1 MALETY
7 RKKRNFA
14 ATTEPKGA
22 AAPVADSNIFVVQKH
37 DATRL
42 HYDFRLALDG
52 VLKSWAV
59 TRGPSLDP
67 GEKRLAVAVEDHPLE
82 YGDFEG
88 TIAKGEYGGGS
99 VIVWDNGTWAPIGD
113 AHRGLKKGHLEFE
126 LHGQKLNGRWHLVRM
141 HGKPGEK
148 RENWL
153 LIKGDDEFARPAD
166 GADILEDRPES
177 IKTGRTIDELD
188 GESPGWSSNTGPIEK
203 PESAEPNRAAIEGAA
218 PGPMP
223 GFVEPMLATLTKS
236 PPAAERWLHE
246 IKFDGY
252 RLQAHIEDGKVT
264 LWTRG
269 GLDWTKKFGD
279 SIQEALRNLPV
290 RTALIDGELV
300 AENASG
306 ISEFSLLQAD
316 LSDGRSDRFAYYAF
330 DCLYLDGYD
339 LREAPLI
346 DRKELLSQLIGI
358 NSGAIRYSSHFVED
372 GKLVLQRA
380 CGLGLEGI
388 VSKTSRSVYVSGR
401 GKSWVKAK
409 CSAKQEFVIAGYV
422 PSSTGRKAIGSL
434 ALGVYEG
441 ADLRYVGRV
450 GTGFS
455 SDIAEA
461 LFTRLDAMR
470 VRSSPFAKRLTTAE
484 ARQVRFVRPELIAEV
499 DFRGWTGD
507 GLLRQAAFQ
516 GLRDDKPAHQVIRE
530 TTMATNAAPES
541 PKSSVTLTHPDR
553 VYWPGEGVTKEGL
566 ADYYAEAWPFMKP
579 LIVNRALA
587 LVRCPDGIGGQTFF
601 QKHAWKGLNRNIV
614 LVKDPSETEPL
625 ISIRD
630 FDGLMALVQSAAL
643 EIHPWGSTAADWE
656 RPDMIVMDLD
666 PGDDVDWPTVIAA
679 AEEVRERLKKAGLAS
694 FVKTSGGK
702 GLHVVSPIKP
712 KAEWPA
718 VKAFTKAI
726 ADSMAADSPE
736 RFVSTIP
743 KARSPPIRPGR
754 DRAPRSP
761 CLSPGRSFHPRLGLT
776 ISPPATRRRASPRS
790 PIHGR
795 ISAPPRR
802 RSKKSER
809 KPSRLGNDKGPRSLA
824 LQILRLAPAQGD
836 WESRNRPEADKQ
848 RGLRRVRL
856 AQIPVMH
863 GRAANAANRPLR

>member
-14 ATTEPKGA
+14 ATAEPKGA
-22 AAPVADSNIFVVQKH
+22 APLADSNLFVVQKH

-59 TRGPSLDP
+59 TRGPSLNP

-82 YGDFEG
+82 YADFEG

-99 VIVWDNGTWAPIGD
+99 VIVWDNGTWTPIGD
-113 AHRGLKKGHLEFE
+113 PHRGLKKGHLEFE

-153 LIKGDDEFARPAD
+153 LIKGDDEFARSAD
-166 GADILEDRPES
+166 EADILEDRPES
-177 IKTGRTIDELD
+177 INTGRTIDQLE
-188 GESPGWSSNTGPIEK
+188 GEAPGWSSKTGKIETTGAGAAAQPK
-203 PESAEPNRAAIEGAA
+203 LGAHAREAPDPSAIEGAA
-218 PGPMP
+218 EAPLP
-223 GFVEPMLATLTKS
+223 GFVEPMLATLAKS
-236 PPAAERWLHE
+236 PPTGGRWLHE

-252 RLQAHIEDGKVT
+252 RLQAHIEEGRVT
-264 LWTRG
+264 LWTRS

-279 SIQEALRNLPV
+279 HVQDALRNLPV
-290 RTALIDGELV
+290 RAALIDGELV

-306 ISEFSLLQAD
+306 VSEFSLLQAD
-316 LSDGRSDRFAYYAF
+316 LSEERFDRFAYYAF
-330 DCLYLDGYD
+330 DCLYLDGWD
-339 LREAPLI
+339 LREAALI
-346 DRKELLSQLIGI
+346 RRKELLSQLIGTGG
-358 NSGAIRYSSHFVED
+358 GAIRYSSHFVED

-388 VSKTSRSVYVSGR
+388 ISKASQSVYVSGR

-409 CSAKQEFVIAGYV
+409 CSAQQEFVIAGYV

-455 SDIAEA
+455 SGVAEA
-461 LFTRLDAMR
+461 LFARLDEMR
-470 VRSSPFAKRLTTAE
+470 IRSSPFAKRLTAAE
-484 ARQVRFVRPELIAEV
+484 ARQVRYVRPELIAEV

-507 GLLRQAAFQ
+507 GLLRQASFQ
-516 GLRDDKPAHQVIRE
+516 GLRDDKPAREIVRE
-530 TTMATNAAPES
+530 TTMATNAAPER

-553 VYWPGEGVTKEGL
+553 VYWPDVGVTKEGL

-579 LIVNRALA
+579 LIVGRALA
-587 LVRCPDGIGGQTFF
+587 LVRCPDGIDGQTFF

-614 LVKDPSETEPL
+614 LVNDPEEPEAL

-643 EIHPWGSTAADWE
+643 EIHPWGSTVTDWE

-666 PGDDVDWPTVIAA
+666 PGDDVTWASVIAA
-679 AEEVRERLKKAGLAS
+679 AEEVRERLKNLGLAS

-702 GLHVVSPIKP
+702 GLHVVSPVKP

-718 VKAFTKAI
+718 VKAFTKAV
-726 ADSMAADSPE
+726 ADSMAADSPD

-743 KARSPPIRPGR
+743 KARRHGKILIDYLRNQRGMTAVSAYSTRARPGATVSMPLAWEELTPEIGPAYFTTR
-754 DRAPRSP
+754 NAPTRLSSSADPWADFRA
-761 CLSPGRSFHPRLGLT
+761 
-776 ISPPATRRRASPRS
+776 AAA
-790 PIHGR
+790 PIEE
-795 ISAPPRR
+795 
-802 RSKKSER
+802 ER
-809 KPSRLGNDKGPRSLA
+809 KKAKPTRKR
-824 LQILRLAPAQGD
+824 
-836 WESRNRPEADKQ
+836 
-848 RGLRRVRL
+848 
-856 AQIPVMH
+856 
-863 GRAANAANRPLR
+863 

>member
-14 ATTEPKGA
+14 ATAEPKGA
-22 AAPVADSNIFVVQKH
+22 APVAGSNLFVVQKH

-59 TRGPSLDP
+59 TRGPSLNP

-82 YGDFEG
+82 YADFEG
-88 TIAKGEYGGGS
+88 TIAKGEYGGGA
-99 VIVWDNGTWAPIGD
+99 VIVWDNGTWSPLGD
-113 AHRGLKKGHLEFE
+113 AHKGLKKGHLEFE

-153 LIKGDDEFARPAD
+153 LIKGDDEFARAAD
-166 GADILEDRPES
+166 EADVLEERPES
-177 IKTGRTIDELD
+177 INTGRTIDQLE
-188 GESPGWSSNTGPIEK
+188 GESPGWSSKTGKIEK
-203 PESAEPNRAAIEGAA
+203 PSAAGAA
-218 PGPMP
+218 ATPRARISARKSGTAPARKSASEAGSKVPLP
-223 GFVEPMLATLTKS
+223 GFVEPMLATLSKA
-236 PPAAERWLHE
+236 PPTGDRWLHE

-269 GLDWTKKFGD
+269 GLDWTKKFGKAVA
-279 SIQEALRNLPV
+279 EALRNLPV
-290 RTALIDGELV
+290 RSALIDGEMVV
-300 AENASG
+300 ANESG
-306 ISEFSLLQAD
+306 VAEFSLLQAD
-316 LSDGRSDRFAYYAF
+316 LSDGRIDRFVYYAF
-330 DCLYLDGYD
+330 DCLYLDRRD
-339 LREAPLI
+339 LREEPLVR
-346 DRKELLSQLIGI
+346 RKELLSKLLG
-358 NSGAIRYSSHFVED
+358 NEGGAIRYSSHFEED

-380 CGLGLEGI
+380 CALGLEGI
-388 VSKTSRSVYVSGR
+388 ISKASQSVYVSGR

-409 CSAKQEFVIAGYV
+409 CSAQQEFVIAGYV

-434 ALGVYEG
+434 SLGVYEG
-441 ADLRYVGRV
+441 KDLRYVGRV

-455 SDIAEA
+455 SGVAEA

-470 VRSSPFAKRLTTAE
+470 LRSSPFAKPLSTAE
-484 ARQVRFVRPELIAEV
+484 ARQVRYVRPELIAQI

-507 GLLRQAAFQ
+507 GLLRQASFQ
-516 GLRDDKPAHQVIRE
+516 GLRDDKPARDVVSE
-530 TTMATNAAPES
+530 TTMATNAAPER
-541 PKSSVTLTHPDR
+541 PKSSVTLSHPDR
-553 VYWPGEGVTKEGL
+553 VYWPDAGVTKEGL
-566 ADYYAEAWPFMKP
+566 ADYYAAAWPFMKP
-579 LIVNRALA
+579 LIVGRALA

-614 LVKDPSETEPL
+614 LVKDPTEPEEL

-643 EIHPWGSTAADWE
+643 EIHPWGSTVTDWE

-666 PGDDVDWPTVIAA
+666 PGDDVTWASVIAA
-679 AEEVRERLKKAGLAS
+679 AEEVRARLENVGLAS

-726 ADSMAADSPE
+726 ADSMAADSPD
-736 RFVSTIP
+736 RYVSTIP
-743 KARSPPIRPGR
+743 KARRHGKILIDYLRNQRGMTAVSAYSTRARPGASVSMPLAWEELTSEIGPAYFTTR
-754 DRAPRSP
+754 NAPARLSSSADPWADFRA
-761 CLSPGRSFHPRLGLT
+761 
-776 ISPPATRRRASPRS
+776 AAA
-790 PIHGR
+790 PIEE
-795 ISAPPRR
+795 
-802 RSKKSER
+802 ER
-809 KPSRLGNDKGPRSLA
+809 KKAKPTRKR
-824 LQILRLAPAQGD
+824 
-836 WESRNRPEADKQ
+836 
-848 RGLRRVRL
+848 
-856 AQIPVMH
+856 
-863 GRAANAANRPLR
+863 

>member
-14 ATTEPKGA
+14 ATAEPKGA
-22 AAPVADSNIFVVQKH
+22 APVAGSNLFVVQKH

-59 TRGPSLDP
+59 TRGPSLNP

-82 YGDFEG
+82 YADFEG
-88 TIAKGEYGGGS
+88 TIAKGEYGGGA
-99 VIVWDNGTWAPIGD
+99 VIVWDNGTWSPLGD
-113 AHRGLKKGHLEFE
+113 AHKGLKKGHLEFE

-153 LIKGDDEFARPAD
+153 LIKGDDEFARAAD
-166 GADILEDRPES
+166 EADVLEERPES
-177 IKTGRTIDELD
+177 INTGRTIDQLE
-188 GESPGWSSNTGPIEK
+188 GESPGWSSKTGKIEK
-203 PESAEPNRAAIEGAA
+203 PSAAGAA
-218 PGPMP
+218 ATPRARISARKSGTAPARKSASEAGSKVPLP
-223 GFVEPMLATLTKS
+223 GFVEPMLATLSKA
-236 PPAAERWLHE
+236 PPTGDRWLHE

-269 GLDWTKKFGD
+269 GLDWTKKFGKAVA
-279 SIQEALRNLPV
+279 EALRNLPV
-290 RTALIDGELV
+290 RSALIDGEMVV
-300 AENASG
+300 ANESG
-306 ISEFSLLQAD
+306 VAEFSLLQAD
-316 LSDGRSDRFAYYAF
+316 LSDGRIDRFVYYAF
-330 DCLYLDGYD
+330 DCLYLDRRD
-339 LREAPLI
+339 LREEPLVR
-346 DRKELLSQLIGI
+346 RKELLSKLLG
-358 NSGAIRYSSHFVED
+358 NEGGAIRYSSHFEED

-380 CGLGLEGI
+380 CALGLEGI
-388 VSKTSRSVYVSGR
+388 ISKASQSVYVSGR

-409 CSAKQEFVIAGYV
+409 CSAQQEFVIVGYV

-434 ALGVYEG
+434 SLGVYEG
-441 ADLRYVGRV
+441 KDLRYVGRV

-455 SDIAEA
+455 SGVAEA

-470 VRSSPFAKRLTTAE
+470 LRSSPFAKPLSTAE
-484 ARQVRFVRPELIAEV
+484 ARQVRYVRPELIAQI

-507 GLLRQAAFQ
+507 GLLRQASFQ
-516 GLRDDKPAHQVIRE
+516 GLRDDKPARDVVSE
-530 TTMATNAAPES
+530 TTMATNAAPER
-541 PKSSVTLTHPDR
+541 PKSSVTLSHPDR
-553 VYWPGEGVTKEGL
+553 VYWPDAGVTKEGL
-566 ADYYAEAWPFMKP
+566 ADYYAAAWPFMKP
-579 LIVNRALA
+579 LIVGRALA

-614 LVKDPSETEPL
+614 LVKDPTEPEEL

-643 EIHPWGSTAADWE
+643 EIHPWGSTVTDWE
-656 RPDMIVMDLD
+656 RPDMIVMDFD
-666 PGDDVDWPTVIAA
+666 PGDDVTWASVIAA
-679 AEEVRERLKKAGLAS
+679 AEEVRARLENVGLAS

-726 ADSMAADSPE
+726 ADSMAADSPD
-736 RFVSTIP
+736 RYVSTIP
-743 KARSPPIRPGR
+743 KARRHGKILIDYLRNQRGMTAVSAYSTRARPGASVSMPLAWEELTSEIGPAYFTTR
-754 DRAPRSP
+754 NAPARLSSSADPWADFRA
-761 CLSPGRSFHPRLGLT
+761 
-776 ISPPATRRRASPRS
+776 AAA
-790 PIHGR
+790 PIEE
-795 ISAPPRR
+795 
-802 RSKKSER
+802 ER
-809 KPSRLGNDKGPRSLA
+809 KKAKPTRKR
-824 LQILRLAPAQGD
+824 
-836 WESRNRPEADKQ
+836 
-848 RGLRRVRL
+848 
-856 AQIPVMH
+856 
-863 GRAANAANRPLR
+863 

>member
-22 AAPVADSNIFVVQKH
+22 APLADSNIFVVQKH

-59 TRGPSLDP
+59 TRGPSLNS

-99 VIVWDNGTWAPIGD
+99 VIVWDNGTWTPIGD
-113 AHRGLKKGHLEFE
+113 PHRGLKKGHLEFE

-166 GADILEDRPES
+166 EADILEERPES
-177 IKTGRTIDELD
+177 INTGRTIDQLE
-188 GESPGWSSNTGPIEK
+188 GEAPGWSSKTGKIEAPDGGGAAAK
-203 PESAEPNRAAIEGAA
+203 PKSGAHAREAPDPSAIEGAA
-218 PGPMP
+218 KGPLP
-223 GFVEPMLATLTKS
+223 GFVEPMLATLAKS
-236 PPAAERWLHE
+236 PPTGVRWLHE

-252 RLQAHIEDGKVT
+252 RLQAHIEDGRVT

-269 GLDWTKKFGD
+269 GLDWTHKFG
-279 SIQEALRNLPV
+279 EAVPTALRNLPV
-290 RTALIDGELV
+290 QTALIDGEMVVENESGV
-300 AENASG
+300 A
-306 ISEFSLLQAD
+306 EFSLLQAD
-316 LSDGRSDRFAYYAF
+316 LSEGRLDRFAYYAF
-330 DCLYLDGYD
+330 DCLYLDGWD
-339 LREAPLI
+339 LRETALI
-346 DRKELLSQLIGI
+346 RRKELLSQLIRTGG
-358 NSGAIRYSSHFVED
+358 GAIRYSSHFVED

-388 VSKTSRSVYVSGR
+388 ISKASQSVYVSGR

-409 CSAKQEFVIAGYV
+409 CSAQQEFVIAGYV

-434 ALGVYEG
+434 SLGVYDGE
-441 ADLRYVGRV
+441 DLRYVGRV

-455 SDIAEA
+455 SGVAEA
-461 LFTRLDAMR
+461 LFARLDEMR
-470 VRSSPFAKRLTTAE
+470 IRSSPFAKRLSTAE
-484 ARQVRFVRPELIAEV
+484 ARQVRYVRPELIAEI

-507 GLLRQAAFQ
+507 GLLRQASFQ
-516 GLRDDKPAHQVIRE
+516 GLREDKSAREVVRE
-530 TTMATNAAPES
+530 TTMATNAAPER

-553 VYWPGEGVTKEGL
+553 VYWPDVGVTKEGL

-579 LIVNRALA
+579 LIVGRALA
-587 LVRCPDGIGGQTFF
+587 LVRCPDGVGGQTFF

-614 LVKDPSETEPL
+614 LVNDPEEPEAL

-643 EIHPWGSTAADWE
+643 EIHPWGSTVTDWE

-666 PGDDVDWPTVIAA
+666 PGDDVAWTSVIAA
-679 AEEVRERLKKAGLAS
+679 AEEVRARLKSAGLAA

-702 GLHVVSPIKP
+702 GLHVVSPVKP

-718 VKAFTKAI
+718 VKAFTKSI

-743 KARSPPIRPGR
+743 KARRHGKILIDYLRNQRGMTAVAAYSTRARPG
-754 DRAPRSP
+754 AAVSMPLAWEE
-761 CLSPGRSFHPRLGLT
+761 LSPEIGPAYFTIRNAPTRLSSVADPWADFH
-776 ISPPATRRRASPRS
+776 AAAA
-790 PIHGR
+790 PI
-795 ISAPPRR
+795 AE
-802 RSKKSER
+802 ER
-809 KPSRLGNDKGPRSLA
+809 KKAKLTRKR
-824 LQILRLAPAQGD
+824 
-836 WESRNRPEADKQ
+836 
-848 RGLRRVRL
+848 
-856 AQIPVMH
+856 
-863 GRAANAANRPLR
+863 

>member
-14 ATTEPKGA
+14 ATAEPKGA
-22 AAPVADSNIFVVQKH
+22 APLADSNMFVVQKH

-59 TRGPSLDP
+59 TRGPSLNP

-82 YGDFEG
+82 YADFEG
-88 TIAKGEYGGGS
+88 TIAKGEYGGGA

-126 LHGQKLNGRWHLVRM
+126 LHGRKLKGRWHLVRM

-153 LIKGDDEFARPAD
+153 LIKGDDEFARSVD
-166 GADILEDRPES
+166 EADILEERPES
-177 IKTGRTIDELD
+177 INTGRTIDQLE
-188 GESPGWSSNTGPIEK
+188 GEAPGWSSKTGRIEK
-203 PESAEPNRAAIEGAA
+203 PDGAGAA
-218 PGPMP
+218 AKPKSGGHAREAPDPSTIDGVAKGPLP
-223 GFVEPMLATLTKS
+223 GFVEPMLATLAKS
-236 PPAAERWLHE
+236 PPTGDRWLHE

-252 RLQAHIEDGKVT
+252 RLQARIEDDVVT

-279 SIQEALRNLPV
+279 RVPEALRNLPV

-300 AENASG
+300 VENASG
-306 ISEFSLLQAD
+306 VSEFSLLQAD
-316 LSDGRSDRFAYYAF
+316 LSEGRLDRFAYYAF

-339 LREAPLI
+339 LRQAALI
-346 DRKELLSQLIGI
+346 RRKELLHQLIATGG
-358 NSGAIRYSSHFVED
+358 GAVRYSSHFVED
-372 GKLVLQRA
+372 GRLVLQRA
-380 CGLGLEGI
+380 CALALEGI
-388 VSKTSRSVYVSGR
+388 ISKASQSIYVSGR
-401 GKSWVKAK
+401 GKSWVKSK
-409 CSAKQEFVIAGYV
+409 CSARQEFVIAGYV

-434 ALGVYEG
+434 VLGVYDG
-441 ADLRYVGRV
+441 ADFRYVGRV

-455 SDIAEA
+455 SGVAEA
-461 LFTRLDAMR
+461 LFARLDAMR

-507 GLLRQAAFQ
+507 GLLRQASFQ
-516 GLRDDKPAHQVIRE
+516 GLRDDKPAREIVRE
-530 TTMATNAAPES
+530 TTMSPNVAPDR

-553 VYWPGEGVTKEGL
+553 VYWPDVGVTKEGL

-579 LIVNRALA
+579 FVVGRALA

-614 LVKDPSETEPL
+614 LVNDPKEPEAL

-643 EIHPWGSTAADWE
+643 EIHPWGSTADDWE

-666 PGDDVDWPTVIAA
+666 PGEDVDWPSVIAA
-679 AEEVRERLKKAGLAS
+679 AEEVRGRLKSAGLAA

-702 GLHVVSPIKP
+702 GLHVAAPIKP

-718 VKAFTKAI
+718 VKAFTKSI
-726 ADSMAADSPE
+726 ADSMAADSPD

-743 KARSPPIRPGR
+743 KARRHGKILIDYLRNQRGMTAVAAYSTRARPGAAVSMPLAWEELAPEIGPAYFTIR
-754 DRAPRSP
+754 NTPARLSSSADPWADFRA
-761 CLSPGRSFHPRLGLT
+761 
-776 ISPPATRRRASPRS
+776 AAA
-790 PIHGR
+790 PIEE
-795 ISAPPRR
+795 
-802 RSKKSER
+802 ER
-809 KPSRLGNDKGPRSLA
+809 KKGKPT
-824 LQILRLAPAQGD
+824 
-836 WESRNRPEADKQ
+836 RNR
-848 RGLRRVRL
+848 
-856 AQIPVMH
+856 
-863 GRAANAANRPLR
+863 

>member
-14 ATTEPKGA
+14 ATAEPKG
-22 AAPVADSNIFVVQKH
+22 AAPVADSDIFVVQKH

-82 YGDFEG
+82 YANFEG
-88 TIAKGEYGGGS
+88 TIAKGEYGGGA
-99 VIVWDNGTWAPIGD
+99 VIVWDNGTWSPIGD
-113 AHRGLKKGHLEFE
+113 PHRGLKKGHLEFE

-153 LIKGDDEFARPAD
+153 LIKGDDEFARSAD
-166 GADILEDRPES
+166 EADILEERPES
-177 IKTGRTIDELD
+177 INTGRTIDELE
-188 GESPGWSSNTGPIEK
+188 GEAPGWSSKTGKIEK
-203 PESAEPNRAAIEGAA
+203 PDGAGAVAKPSAVAPAQKSETTPARQSPNASAIEDGVKA
-218 PGPMP
+218 PLP

-236 PPAAERWLHE
+236 PPTGDRWLHE

-269 GLDWTKKFGD
+269 GLDWTHKFGD
-279 SIQEALRNLPV
+279 AVPAALGDLPA

-300 AENASG
+300 VENESG
-306 ISEFSLLQAD
+306 VAEFSLLQAD
-316 LSDGRSDRFAYYAF
+316 LSDGRLDRFAYYAF

-339 LREAPLI
+339 LREAALI
-346 DRKELLSQLIGI
+346 RRKELLSRLIGT
-358 NSGAIRYSSHFVED
+358 NRAAVRYSSHFVED

-380 CGLGLEGI
+380 CALGLEGI
-388 VSKTSRSVYVSGR
+388 ISKISQSVYVSGR

-409 CSAKQEFVIAGYV
+409 CSAQQEFVIAGYV

-434 ALGVYEG
+434 VLGVYDG
-441 ADLRYVGRV
+441 AELRYVGRV

-455 SDIAEA
+455 SGVAEA
-461 LFTRLDAMR
+461 LFAQLDTMR
-470 VRSSPFAKRLTTAE
+470 IRSSPFAKRLTTAE
-484 ARQVRFVRPELIAEV
+484 ARQVRFVKPELIAEV

-507 GLLRQAAFQ
+507 GLLRQASFQ
-516 GLRDDKPAHQVIRE
+516 GLRDDKPAREIVRE
-530 TTMATNAAPES
+530 TTMATNAAPER
-541 PKSSVTLTHPDR
+541 PRSSVTLTHPDR
-553 VYWPGEGVTKEGL
+553 IYWPDVGVTKEGL
-566 ADYYAEAWPFMKP
+566 ADYYAEAWPVMKP
-579 LIVNRALA
+579 LIIGRALA

-614 LVKDPSETEPL
+614 LVKDPEEPEPL

-643 EIHPWGSTAADWE
+643 EIHPWGSTVTDWE

-666 PGDDVDWPTVIAA
+666 PGDDVVWTAVIAA
-679 AEEVRERLKKAGLAS
+679 AEEVRERLKNLGLAS

-702 GLHVVSPIKP
+702 GLHVVSPVKP

-743 KARSPPIRPGR
+743 KARRHGKILIDYLRNQRGMTAVAPYSTRARPGASVSMPLAWEELTPEIGAAYFTTR
-754 DRAPRSP
+754 NAPARLASVADPWADFRA
-761 CLSPGRSFHPRLGLT
+761 
-776 ISPPATRRRASPRS
+776 AAA
-790 PIHGR
+790 PIEE
-795 ISAPPRR
+795 
-802 RSKKSER
+802 ER
-809 KPSRLGNDKGPRSLA
+809 KKAKPTRKR
-824 LQILRLAPAQGD
+824 
-836 WESRNRPEADKQ
+836 
-848 RGLRRVRL
+848 
-856 AQIPVMH
+856 
-863 GRAANAANRPLR
+863 

>member
-14 ATTEPKGA
+14 VTAEPKGGS
-22 AAPVADSNIFVVQKH
+22 PGADSDIFVVQKH

-59 TRGPSLDP
+59 TRGPSLNP

-82 YGDFEG
+82 YADFEG
-88 TIAKGEYGGGS
+88 TIAKGEYGGGA
-99 VIVWDNGTWAPIGD
+99 VIVWDNGTWSPIGD

-126 LHGQKLNGRWHLVRM
+126 LHGQKLHGRWHLVRM

-153 LIKGDDEFARPAD
+153 LIKGDDEFARSAD
-166 GADILEDRPES
+166 EADILEERPES
-177 IKTGRTIDELD
+177 INTGRTIDELE
-188 GESPGWSSNTGPIEK
+188 GEAPGWSSKTGKIEK
-203 PESAEPNRAAIEGAA
+203 PDGAGAAAKPSARASARQSPNESAIEDGVKA
-218 PGPMP
+218 PLP

-236 PPAAERWLHE
+236 PPTGDRWLHE

-269 GLDWTKKFGD
+269 GLDWTHKFGD
-279 SIQEALRNLPV
+279 AVPAALRDLPV

-300 AENASG
+300 VENENGVA
-306 ISEFSLLQAD
+306 EFSLLQAD
-316 LSDGRSDRFAYYAF
+316 LSDGRLDRFAYYAF
-330 DCLYLDGYD
+330 DCLYLDGRD
-339 LREAPLI
+339 LREEALI
-346 DRKELLSQLIGI
+346 RRKELLSRLIGTDR
-358 NSGAIRYSSHFVED
+358 GAVRYSSHFVED

-380 CGLGLEGI
+380 CALGLEGI
-388 VSKTSRSVYVSGR
+388 ISKISQSVYVSGR

-409 CSAKQEFVIAGYV
+409 CSAQQEFVIAGYV

-434 ALGVYEG
+434 VLGVYDG
-441 ADLRYVGRV
+441 AELRYVGRV

-455 SDIAEA
+455 SGVAEA
-461 LFTRLDAMR
+461 LFAELDTMR

-507 GLLRQAAFQ
+507 GLLRQASFQ
-516 GLRDDKPAHQVIRE
+516 GLRDDKPAHEIVRE
-530 TTMATNAAPES
+530 TTMATNAAPER

-553 VYWPGEGVTKEGL
+553 IYWPDVGVTKEGL
-566 ADYYAEAWPFMKP
+566 ADYYAEAWPVMKP
-579 LIVNRALA
+579 LIIGRALA

-614 LVKDPSETEPL
+614 LVKDPEEPESL

-643 EIHPWGSTAADWE
+643 EIHPWGSTATDWE

-666 PGDDVDWPTVIAA
+666 PGDDVDWTAVIAA
-679 AEEVRERLKKAGLAS
+679 AEEVRERLKNLGLAS

-743 KARSPPIRPGR
+743 KARRHGKILIDYLRNQRGMTAVAAYSTRARPGATVSMPLAWEELTPEIGPAYFTTR
-754 DRAPRSP
+754 NAPARLASVADPWADFRA
-761 CLSPGRSFHPRLGLT
+761 
-776 ISPPATRRRASPRS
+776 AAA
-790 PIHGR
+790 PIEE
-795 ISAPPRR
+795 
-802 RSKKSER
+802 ER
-809 KPSRLGNDKGPRSLA
+809 KKAKPTQKR
-824 LQILRLAPAQGD
+824 
-836 WESRNRPEADKQ
+836 
-848 RGLRRVRL
+848 
-856 AQIPVMH
+856 
-863 GRAANAANRPLR
+863 